1 MKNECFSVNAVPKHP
16 RVPASASCEPGLLI
30 LHAALNI
37 EELWQAVTKS
47 LRAALA
53 VYNCS
58 MSLSPSENGPGV
70 LRVSNRVADLKL
82 YAAKI
87 EAMAP
92 VYAVF
97 HKLEVNCRGKLAV
110 LLRLAVV

>member
-1 MKNECFSVNAVPKHP
+1 MKTECFPGDAVAKHP
-16 RVPASASCEPGLLI
+16 RVSAFASCEPGLLI

-70 LRVSNRVADLKL
+70 LRVAIQWR
-82 YAAKI
+82 I
-87 EAMAP
+87 
-92 VYAVF
+92 
-97 HKLEVNCRGKLAV
+97 
-110 LLRLAVV
+110 